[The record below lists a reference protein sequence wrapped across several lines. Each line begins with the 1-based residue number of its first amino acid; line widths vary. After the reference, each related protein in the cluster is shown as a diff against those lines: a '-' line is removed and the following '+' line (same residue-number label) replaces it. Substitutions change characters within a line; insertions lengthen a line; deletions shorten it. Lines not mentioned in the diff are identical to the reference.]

1 MNPIPSADAAVP
13 AADLPIEAAAP
24 AARHAANPVSRD
36 AAEDAAAA
44 LASGNVAAAAHSE
57 AGDVDGNVGAVA
69 TGTGGYGDD
78 GTGPG
83 AEGPEAEV
91 ADSARRSRGPLGR
104 RRRGRSERPARDA
117 QADDA
122 LPAEPSAPVV
132 PLAGEG
138 DDVNVLAMAE
148 HPLAHAV
155 LERGRRAAKV
165 ALNANSDKLHKVLA
179 DAGIGSRRDM
189 EELIGA
195 GRVSVNGAPA
205 HVGQRVMPTDQV
217 RVNGRPLNVRRQSGR
232 APRVLLYHK
241 VAGEIVSQDDP
252 EKRASVFDKLPKVSG
267 GRWIAVGRLDF
278 NTEGLLVL
286 TTSGELANRL
296 MHPRYEV
303 EREYAVRVMGQL
315 NPEQSQ
321 RLLEGVELED
331 GMARFQRLEDAGG
344 QGANHWYR
352 AVISEGRNREVRRIF
367 EAIGIQV
374 SRLIRI
380 RYGAVQ
386 LPRALSRGRFQELAP
401 AWVEAWLHDLG
412 VTTAQAR
419 PRTGGAPA
427 RKAGGPKRGSPI
439 RAAGPRQ
446 PDPMVSNVDYFAQ
459 DPNAARRGG
468 FGGNRAGGNGAGNG
482 PGRSGGNFRG
492 NFEARPSRAGGPA
505 RQPDPMVST
514 VNYFT
519 QEPGAAP
526 RRGKPGNSAGRSG
539 GPRQPDP
546 MASTVNYIA
555 QDPNAARRG
564 RSGGGKPGGG
574 AGGKP
579 GRPGGS
585 RQPDPMTSTVNYIA
599 QGRGPGQRT
608 GGAGPGGFRRPKTR
622 GGLG

>member
-1 MNPIPSADAAVP
+1 
-13 AADLPIEAAAP
+13 
-24 AARHAANPVSRD
+24 
-36 AAEDAAAA
+36 
-44 LASGNVAAAAHSE
+44 
-57 AGDVDGNVGAVA
+57 
-69 TGTGGYGDD
+69 
-78 GTGPG
+78 
-83 AEGPEAEV
+83 
-91 ADSARRSRGPLGR
+91 
-104 RRRGRSERPARDA
+104 
-117 QADDA
+117 
-122 LPAEPSAPVV
+122 
-132 PLAGEG
+132 
-138 DDVNVLAMAE
+138 
-148 HPLAHAV
+148 
-155 LERGRRAAKV
+155 
-165 ALNANSDKLHKVLA
+165 LHKVLA

-189 EELIGA
+189 EELIVA

-217 RVNGRPLNVRRQSGR
+217 RVNGRPLNVRRQTGR

-241 VAGEIVSQDDP
+241 VTGEIVSQDDP
-252 EKRASVFDKLPKVSG
+252 EKRPSVFDKLPKVSG

-303 EREYAVRVMGQL
+303 EREYAVRVMGEL
-315 NPEQSQ
+315 NPEQTQ
-321 RLLEGVELED
+321 RLLVGVELED
-331 GMARFQRLEDAGG
+331 GVARFQRLEDAGG

-412 VTTAQAR
+412 MATEPAK
-419 PRTGGAPA
+419 PRAGAAPG
-427 RKAGGPKRGSPI
+427 RKSGGPKRSGPGRSSPQ
-439 RAAGPRQ
+439 RQ
-446 PDPMVSNVDYFAQ
+446 PDPMVSNVNYFAQ

-468 FGGNRAGGNGAGNG
+468 FGGAGGGMGGNGGGNTT
-482 PGRSGGNFRG
+482 GRAGGNFRG
-492 NFEARPSRAGGPA
+492 NFEGKPARPGGAG
-505 RQPDPMVST
+505 RQPDPMVSN
-514 VNYFT
+514 VSYFT
-519 QEPGAAP
+519 QERGGAP
-526 RRGKPGNSAGRSG
+526 RRGKPGNGPGRSG

-555 QDPNAARRG
+555 QDPNAPRRG
-564 RSGGGKPGGG
+564 RPGGGKPGGMAG
-574 AGGKP
+574 AKSGRSGGP
-579 GRPGGS
+579 S

-599 QGRGPGQRT
+599 RGQGTGQRS
-608 GGAGPGGFRRPKTR
+608 GAAGPGNFRRPKTR